1 VLRNQIYIAA
11 TNRVHWGSHSVL
23 VVTVSHFLELD
34 ADLEVL
40 GFGGSVGLIDDEV
53 DAIWSRVGAATDSL
67 TSHISSSAA
76 DNPPDG
82 AGD

>member
-11 TNRVHWGSHSVL
+11 TNGVHWGSHSVL

-53 DAIWSRVGAATDSL
+53 DAI
-67 TSHISSSAA
+67 
-76 DNPPDG
+76 
-82 AGD
+82 